1 MSHLCCPSCR
11 LRFTA
16 AAAAYLTRC
25 PECSLPA
32 AQVDGAQG
40 LLGFKLFDALDVSE
54 TLPDAIAVMLWNP
67 GPDGPQS

>member
-1 MSHLCCPSCR
+1 MSHLCCPRCR

-25 PECSLPA
+25 PECGLPA
-32 AQVDGAQG
+32 AQVDGAQV

-54 TLPDAIAVMLWNP
+54 HAARGDSGLLWNP
-67 GPDGPQS
+67 EPNGAQS